1 MRAATGI
8 RRLGVCC
15 LLAVIIGLGAPAGGR
30 AQGLPTVDLSTNPWF
45 IGFSELLP
53 PAYMGVNTDSSDICV
68 AGRIECVDR
77 VARRL
82 ERQVAELGC
91 DHNAVFSLAY
101 ARTTQQVAAMQRAD
115 PGFFS
120 DAPWLNHYDAVFADF
135 YFDAWNS
142 WRRTGSAPPAW
153 AMAFRAADRR
163 NASAAGNLL
172 LGLSAHVNR
181 DLPFT
186 LYAIGLVADDGS
198 SRKADHDRVNR
209 ILNKVIS
216 PLLDEIEARY
226 DPSARVIPGIGS
238 LGDFLEFQALPA
250 WRETAWRNAE
260 LLATAPGP
268 AARKLVAATIEQTA
282 AVEATTMLTLTRY
295 LPPLTT
301 SARRD
306 AFCAAR
312 AIGRCSRV
320 HATHDRAAGA
330 AGKRQ
335 GHAGGEAARRGRLR
349 APGHRRPA
357 ARGPAGGHRPR
368 PPRLRVHAPGRARP
382 G

>member
-1 MRAATGI
+1 MRAAMGI
-8 RRLGVCC
+8 RRLGFFC
-15 LLAVIIGLGAPAGGR
+15 LLAMIVGLASPAGGR
-30 AQGLPTVDLSTNPWF
+30 ADGLPLVDLSSDPWYV
-45 IGFSELLP
+45 GWSELLP

-82 ERQVAELGC
+82 EQQVAGLGC

-101 ARTTQQVAAMQRAD
+101 ARTTQQVASMQRAD
-115 PGFFS
+115 PAFFS
-120 DAPWLNHYDAVFADF
+120 DTPWLNHYDAVFADF

-163 NASAAGNLL
+163 TASAAGNLL

-268 AARKLVAATIEQTA
+268 AARKLAAATIEQTA
-282 AVEATTMLTLTRY
+282 AVEATTLLTLTRY

-306 AFCAAR
+306 AFCAR
-312 AIGRCSRV
+312 A
-320 HATHDRAAGA
+320 
-330 AGKRQ
+330 Q
-335 GHAGGEAARRGRLR
+335 
-349 APGHRRPA
+349 
-357 ARGPAGGHRPR
+357 
-368 PPRLRVHAPGRARP
+368 
-382 G
+382 